1 MFPGMIVTNLES
13 GLVSLMDNREKWPLT
28 MKMHFSYNHL
38 LGLKFIK
45 IQVQM
50 NTEYC
55 GVLIYIL

>member
-1 MFPGMIVTNLES
+1 
-13 GLVSLMDNREKWPLT
+13 